1 MTDLPETKAQQ
12 AQALWLANLR
22 QTLISPV
29 SVIVGLCDILENEA
43 RQMVPEDAVS
53 DLSRISRAATE
64 LNAFVDQLLRPE
76 MAIKL
81 TISGDEGIK
90 RLRHDLRTPMNA
102 IKGYS
107 EMLLEDLEALNAGQ
121 LKPDIL
127 GLLQHT
133 EALLQH
139 IDRLS
144 ALSDHQPNGGFG
156 LPEASDDAAE
166 MFTKLTQS
174 MQSTQQIADTAGLI
188 GRILVV
194 DDLEANRNL
203 LARRLERDGH
213 EVKTADGGRTALKM
227 MAQHAFDLV
236 LLDLMMPDIDGF
248 NVLARLK
255 DDDAYRDIPVIM
267 ISALDQLESV
277 ARCIEAGAEDYLP
290 KPFNPVLL
298 KARISAALEKRRWR
312 DREREYLRQVESE
325 KQKYMELLHSILP
338 QKIVARMN
346 DGETMIADRHSEATV
361 LFSDFVG
368 FTELS
373 SKLPPAHVVHNLN
386 RVFSDFD
393 EIASEL
399 GVEKIKTIGDAY
411 MAAAGVP
418 DHRGDHAEAVVEMA
432 LRMLAVVEFLNH
444 ELDHPMDVRIGIHS
458 GPVVAGIIGSH
469 RFLYDVWG
477 DTVNMASRMEST
489 GAPNRVQVSET
500 TAKQIEHRFDL
511 SEPADIRVKGKGQ
524 VRTFFVMR
532 RKPAAG

>member
-1 MTDLPETKAQQ
+1 
-12 AQALWLANLR
+12 
-22 QTLISPV
+22 
-29 SVIVGLCDILENEA
+29 
-43 RQMVPEDAVS
+43 
-53 DLSRISRAATE
+53 
-64 LNAFVDQLLRPE
+64 
-76 MAIKL
+76 
-81 TISGDEGIK
+81 
-90 RLRHDLRTPMNA
+90 
-102 IKGYS
+102 
-107 EMLLEDLEALNAGQ
+107 
-121 LKPDIL
+121 
-127 GLLQHT
+127 
-133 EALLQH
+133 
-139 IDRLS
+139 
-144 ALSDHQPNGGFG
+144 
-156 LPEASDDAAE
+156 
-166 MFTKLTQS
+166 